1 MLSRIRTGYNEPAWG
16 FAERLEICMA
26 QARGLRFGFRIGGH
40 RWGFP
45 RRRIRFG
52 QRAVPASPTATE
64 SQAAL
69 VDVLEPQP
77 LVRRPHKWPV
87 LAVSGALEVRIAA
100 SEAEIEAAQRLRYRV
115 FYEEMAAVPSPQ
127 MRSERRDFD
136 KYDEFCDHLL
146 VIDRN
151 MLDEAGEPAVVGT
164 YRLLRGE
171 VAALNGGFYTSSEY
185 DLSPLLKTYAPETR
199 FLELG
204 RSCVLKS
211 HRTRA
216 STMQLLWRGNQ
227 LYIERF
233 GIEVM
238 FGCASF
244 AGTDP
249 EALALPLS
257 YLHHFH
263 RAPEGHRI
271 RARPELYVEM
281 DRLPKDAIDLKDA
294 LRSLPTLIKGYI
306 RIGGFI
312 GDGAVIDRQFGTT
325 DVLIYFPVSR
335 LDERW
340 RSKFDRIGV

>member
-1 MLSRIRTGYNEPAWG
+1 MV
-16 FAERLEICMA
+16 
-26 QARGLRFGFRIGGH
+26 QARGLSFRFRRTAR

-45 RRRIRFG
+45 RRVQFG
-52 QRAVPASPTATE
+52 RRPVLVTTSAKEAAP
-64 SQAAL
+64 AL
-69 VDVLEPQP
+69 VNVLEPKAP
-77 LVRRPHKWPV
+77 PRALHAWPV
-87 LAVSGALEVRIAA
+87 LAASGALEVRIAQ

-115 FYEEMAAVPSPQ
+115 FYEEMAAVPTPE
-127 MRSERRDFD
+127 MRAARRDFD
-136 KYDEFCDHLL
+136 KYDGFCDHLL

-151 MLDEAGEPAVVGT
+151 MQDEHGGPTVVGT

-171 VAALNGGFYTSSEY
+171 VAALNGGFYTSSEF
-185 DLSPLLKTYAPETR
+185 DLGPLLHTYPPTTR

-211 HRTRA
+211 HRARA

-227 LYIERF
+227 LYIEHH

-249 EALALPLS
+249 EAHALPLS
-257 YLHHFH
+257 YLHHHH
-263 RAPEGHRI
+263 RAPEGYRI

-281 DRLPKDAIDLKDA
+281 NRMPKESIDMKEA
-294 LRSLPTLIKGYI
+294 LRALPTLIKGYV
-306 RIGGFI
+306 RIGAFI

-335 LDERW
+335 IDERW